1 MGSSKHGDD
10 DSSCG
15 VRLAE
20 RRSLKKGLEAEVATD
35 SRKTSITKPLEGDCV
50 YHYILLDSKVFH
62 LPCKRT
68 LLRITEKLKFSPG
81 LQDVMFDILLRLI
94 T

>member
-1 MGSSKHGDD
+1 MSSRVFSFYFNLKTSSTFIILLRKKYIRHPATTPMGSSKHGDD

-35 SRKTSITKPLEGDCV
+35 SRKTSITKPLEGE
-50 YHYILLDSKVFH
+50 YAFK
-62 LPCKRT
+62 
-68 LLRITEKLKFSPG
+68 
-81 LQDVMFDILLRLI
+81 
-94 T
+94 